1 MIGGLAKFKERFQGY
16 ENQYVIIGGTACSL
30 LMESEELEFR
40 STKDIDIV
48 LIIESLTVE
57 FGKQFWA
64 FIKEADY
71 KHRNK
76 STGDTQF
83 YRFTEP
89 KNNDYPYMIEI
100 FSRKPYFIKLED
112 DAIITPLP
120 IDEEIS
126 SLSAIILNESYYNLL
141 KTEHEMIDGIP
152 VLSPTCLIP
161 FKAKA
166 WLDLKEQKLKGKT
179 VDSKNLKK
187 HKNDVFRLVQLIT
200 PNTRRFLSQEIAED
214 MKKFLLEVADE
225 DDNLKSL
232 RIKNFTKQEMIDIL
246 YNCYALKDNNI

>member
-1 MIGGLAKFKERFQGY
+1 MIGGLAKFKKHFQGY

-30 LMESEELEFR
+30 LMEDVELEFR

-48 LIIESLTVE
+48 LIIEFLTAE
-57 FGKQFWA
+57 FGKQFWE

-71 KHRNK
+71 KHLNK
-76 STGDTQF
+76 STGDAQF

-100 FSRKPYFIKLED
+100 FSRKPYSIKLEE

-120 IDEEIS
+120 IDDEIS
-126 SLSAIILNESYYNLL
+126 SLSAIILNEAYYNLL
-141 KTEHEMIDGIP
+141 KTENKIIDGVP
-152 VLSPTCLIP
+152 VLSTTCLIP

-166 WLDLKEQKLKGKT
+166 WLDLKEQQLKGKH
-179 VDSKNLKK
+179 VDSRNLKK
-187 HKNDVFRLVQLIT
+187 HKNDIFRLVQLIT
-200 PNTRRFLSQEIAED
+200 PNTRKTLSQEIAED
-214 MKKFLLEVADE
+214 MKKFLLAMANE

-232 RIKNFTKQEMIDIL
+232 HIKKFTKQEVIDIL
-246 YNCYALKDNNI
+246 YNCYSLRDNNI

>member
-1 MIGGLAKFKERFQGY
+1 MMDGLAKFKDRFQGY

-48 LIIESLTVE
+48 LIIESLTPE
-57 FGKQFWA
+57 FGKQFWE

-71 KHRNK
+71 KHLNK
-76 STGDTQF
+76 STGDAQF
-83 YRFTEP
+83 YRFTSP
-89 KNNDYPYMIEI
+89 KSSEYPYMIEI
-100 FSRKPYFIKLED
+100 FSRKPYFIRLDEE
-112 DAIITPLP
+112 AIITPLP

-126 SLSAIILNESYYNLL
+126 SLSAIILNEAYYNLL
-141 KTEHEMIDGIP
+141 KTEHETIDGIP

-166 WLDLKEQKLKGKT
+166 WLDLKEQKLKGKP

-200 PNTRRFLSQEIAED
+200 PNTRRFLSKEIAED
-214 MKKFLLEVADE
+214 MKKFLLEVAE
-225 DDNLKSL
+225 ENDNLKSL
-232 RIKNFTKQEMIDIL
+232 HIKNFTKQEMIDIL
-246 YNCYALKDNNI
+246 YACYALKDNNI